1 MVIKLVYTQEL
12 ESSPV
17 LKKQLLKAD
26 EDLESFEIAYRR
38 IDDDCKK
45 FYEDGKRYFDSFDKL
60 IGSMEYLQFE
70 FDENCECYTK
80 QTLKEL
86 SSLLCKQKQEKE
98 EILNKVHKEISVKVS
113 GFLDEDL
120 RHVKEARKKFKHT
133 SDELDVALHRNAD
146 ISKRKPQQ
154 CQESALSVA
163 SLRSAFSANGV
174 DYIDKI
180 NRFYLLKNSV
190 TLDIIQN
197 YLSSLNSY
205 YKTGRDLIKYQKEE
219 SIQIKTR
226 ISQIQSENI
235 VQFSVDP
242 RDPGDVS
249 TRLAGYLF
257 KRSQTNKFKKWTRRW
272 FVLNNSGIFYQSKSE
287 FNEYKAL
294 EIDLRVSKT
303 KLIEDQ
309 DRRFQFEIISPNC
322 RIKLQADSQVV
333 CDAWINGINNVFNEA
348 LLNMNNASLRYKF
361 DIELPKLVNFKYK
374 YKNKL
379 KKFKIPGFNL

>member
-1 MVIKLVYTQEL
+1 M
-12 ESSPV
+12 
-17 LKKQLLKAD
+17 
-26 EDLESFEIAYRR
+26 
-38 IDDDCKK
+38 
-45 FYEDGKRYFDSFDKL
+45 
-60 IGSMEYLQFE
+60 
-70 FDENCECYTK
+70 
-80 QTLKEL
+80 
-86 SSLLCKQKQEKE
+86 
-98 EILNKVHKEISVKVS
+98 S

-154 CQESALSVA
+154 CQESALSVE

-374 YKNKL
+374 YK
-379 KKFKIPGFNL
+379 I